1 MSAGKELK
9 LTPEQIANW
18 FGNRG
23 YDLFSYEQTDR
34 PLTYKA
40 VTKNGENW
48 LFILDDWMEYEGCNE
63 VESYCLDSDCCEA
76 YDGFPMQNFD
86 WSVENLLSN
95 VVAA

>member
-40 VTKNGENW
+40 VTKNGENQP
-48 LFILDDWMEYEGCNE
+48 
-63 VESYCLDSDCCEA
+63 VDCISQPSVQA
-76 YDGFPMQNFD
+76 LGLLMQSSMKPKKEQKNGE
-86 WSVENLLSN
+86 EN
-95 VVAA
+95 